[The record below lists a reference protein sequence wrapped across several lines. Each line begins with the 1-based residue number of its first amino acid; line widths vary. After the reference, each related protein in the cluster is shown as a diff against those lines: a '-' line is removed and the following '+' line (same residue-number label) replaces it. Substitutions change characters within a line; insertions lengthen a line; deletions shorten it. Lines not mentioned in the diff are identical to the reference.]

1 MRTLNTLAAA
11 IALTFLTACGGT
23 DPGTGS
29 RTLYVKAA
37 MTTDGSTDGTRVQ
50 VELRE
55 NDQDGP
61 LVTDAIVT
69 LKGQS
74 GKDQLLGLVGENTRL
89 GTKLLYAGQGFAWDT
104 GFVLQV
110 RRGERDSLDA
120 ALEMPGATVITDPVS
135 STTFSRSKGERL
147 VVRWRDEYNR
157 IAQYPE
163 VRLEQADIRQTLNQD
178 MTQFEI
184 EASRLVP
191 TLEESVSVTRTNK
204 VLLAGGLDGSEWTAT
219 TTHKVSFRVE

>member
-1 MRTLNTLAAA
+1 MRTLSTLAAA

-37 MTTDGSTDGTRVQ
+37 MHSDGSTDGTRVQ

-55 NDQDGP
+55 NDQEGP
-61 LVTDAIVT
+61 VVTDAIVT

-74 GKDQLLGLVGENTRL
+74 GRDQVLGLVGEDSRL
-89 GTKLLYAGQGFAWDT
+89 GTKLVYARQGFAWDT

-110 RRGERDSLDA
+110 RRADRDTLDA
-120 ALEMPGATVITDPVS
+120 TLEMPGATVITDPVS
-135 STTFSRSKGERL
+135 STTFSRSRGERF

-163 VRLEQADIRQTLNQD
+163 VRLERADIRQTLNQD
-178 MTQFEI
+178 LTQFELDP
-184 EASRLVP
+184 SRLVP
-191 TLEESVSVTRTNK
+191 TQEEQVVVTRTNK